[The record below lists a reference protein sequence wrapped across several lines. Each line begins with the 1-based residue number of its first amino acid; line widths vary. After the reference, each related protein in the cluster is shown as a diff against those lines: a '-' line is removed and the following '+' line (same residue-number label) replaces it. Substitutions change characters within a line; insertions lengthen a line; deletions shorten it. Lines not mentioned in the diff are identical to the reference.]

1 MEAVILFSV
10 ISIVGIVALICI
22 RVYDSRHK
30 KHHQCMATK

>member
-10 ISIVGIVALICI
+10 ISIVGIIALTCI

-30 KHHQCMATK
+30 KRHQHMATK